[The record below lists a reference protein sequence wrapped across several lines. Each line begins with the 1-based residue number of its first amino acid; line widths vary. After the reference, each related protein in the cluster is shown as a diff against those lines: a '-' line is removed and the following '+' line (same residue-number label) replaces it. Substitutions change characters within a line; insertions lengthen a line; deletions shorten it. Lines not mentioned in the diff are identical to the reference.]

1 MKATTTAASVL
12 AAVSLA
18 LSSVALDPAAANAAG
33 GPQVVTDT
41 YGRQNVEC
49 GYPIDIAGTFTSSA
63 LTRIRS
69 PKDPTTFFDHE
80 LFSFREV
87 WTNTATGAWFV
98 IRGQWLS
105 ADLAAKHI
113 EGNVYEYISMQ
124 AGQPFVI
131 EDSTGRVIARERGVI
146 RFRVQWDTGGDTDPA
161 REFVNFLGLE
171 LKGPHPGFDAD
182 TCRYAGDVFKMSTS
196 SQRYSLHP
204 AGSTASPLGYAA
216 YLPPSY
222 GGSPSPLLVFLHG
235 SGESGDG
242 SADAL
247 TVMDNQAIPRY
258 IANDGW
264 PDSRPFVV
272 LAPQHQE
279 TLQAADYGHCD
290 TVDFPGSCLTATQH
304 DLGNPDDNSFC
315 ITPTQVHDFIAY
327 AVANYNVDPS
337 RVYLTGLSC
346 GGYGTWEYLG
356 TYGDAQVAAAV
367 PIAGEGRPAWESA
380 GCALAS
386 VPVWAFHGAL
396 DDLLNPQGSIVPI
409 TGLRNQCGVADQDAG
424 LTVYPDRGH
433 DAWNVTYA
441 LGAPVDIYSWLLDH
455 TSR

>member
-1 MKATTTAASVL
+1 VALGLSVL
-12 AAVSLA
+12 MVN
-18 LSSVALDPAAANAAG
+18 PAAATAAG
-33 GPQVVTDT
+33 GPEVVSDT
-41 YGRQNVEC
+41 YGGQNVEC

-69 PKDPTTFFDHE
+69 PKDPSTFFDHE
-80 LFSFREV
+80 RYSFREV

-98 IRGQWLS
+98 IRGSSLG
-105 ADLAAKHI
+105 ADLTAKRI
-113 EGNVYEYISMQ
+113 EGNVFEYTSMQ
-124 AGQPFVI
+124 AGQPFVV
-131 EDSTGRVIARERGVI
+131 EDSTGRVVSRDRGVI

-161 REFVNFLGLE
+161 REFVDFLGLE
-171 LKGPHPGFDAD
+171 LKGPHPGFDTD
-182 TCRYAGDVFKMSTS
+182 NCTYAKDLIGISTS
-196 SQRYSLHP
+196 SQRYSMHP

-258 IANDGW
+258 IANNGW

-272 LAPQHQE
+272 LAPQHEE
-279 TLQAADYGHCD
+279 TSQATDYGHCD
-290 TVDFPGSCLTATQH
+290 TVDFPGSCLMATQH
-304 DLGNPDDNSFC
+304 DLGSPDDNSFC

-327 AVANYNVDPS
+327 AVSAYDVDPS
-337 RVYLTGLSC
+337 RIYLTGLSC
-346 GGYGTWEYLG
+346 GGFGTWEYLG

-380 GCALAS
+380 GCAMAS

-396 DDLLNPQGSIVPI
+396 DDLVDPQGSIVPV
-409 TGLRNQCGVADQDAG
+409 TGLRSQCGVSEQDAG
-424 LTVYPDRGH
+424 LMVYPDRDH

-441 LGAPVDIYSWLLDH
+441 LGAPVDIYSWMLNH
-455 TSR
+455 TST